1 MRNRRYYF
9 CILSVMRIVLALAL
23 LACPV
28 FGQISVGVK
37 FGVPLNDAEKIADN
51 RQSLNTQRFTVGP
64 TVELKIASRVSIEI
78 DALYRNFDFNSYRD
92 FGSGVAAVKADTEAW
107 EFPLLAKYRF
117 ASSRWILSPFVDG
130 GFSFDHTSTTST
142 STCTGDNLLC
152 GGTANSQVSDTGRF
166 GIGGVLGA
174 GLQFKLGFCG
184 DRAGDPLHALGSAA
198 FTNKPANPIRPRPCW
213 ASPLI
218 PITPAAHDVGH
229 NAGCERVLLP
239 LLLTNKINNDRV

>member
-37 FGVPLNDAEKIADN
+37 FGVPSNDAEKIADN

-64 TVELKIASRVSIEI
+64 TVELKRASRVSIEI
-78 DALYRNFDFNSYRD
+78 DALYRNFNFNSYRD

-130 GFSFDHTSTTST
+130 GFSFNHTSTTST

-166 GIGGVLGA
+166 GIDGVLGA
-174 GLQFKLGFCG
+174 GLKRFCE
-184 DRAGDPLHALGSAA
+184 DRAGDPLHALG
-198 FTNKPANPIRPRPCW
+198 PRPLRTNRPTQSDRGL
-213 ASPLI
+213 AGPSPLI
-218 PITPAAHDVGH
+218 PITPAAHDVGY

-239 LLLTNKINNDRV
+239 LLLTKQDK